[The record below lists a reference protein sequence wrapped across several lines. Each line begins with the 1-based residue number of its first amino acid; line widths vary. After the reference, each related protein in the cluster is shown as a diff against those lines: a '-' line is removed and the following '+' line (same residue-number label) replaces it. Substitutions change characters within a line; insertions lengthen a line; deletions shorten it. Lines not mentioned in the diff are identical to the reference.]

1 MKRRLLSA
9 FATALVAAACTGG
22 ALAVPVE
29 ATDATGAR
37 VMLAAPAHRI
47 VSLAPHTTELLFAAG
62 AGASVVGVLDPADW
76 PPEAARLPRVGDANG
91 LDLER
96 ILALKPDL
104 AVAWPYLAPAQT
116 ERLRELGIAVFISDP
131 RTPEEIAADIERLG
145 KLTGS
150 DSIATDAAAR
160 FRARL
165 AALVARESR
174 KSGAPLAVFY
184 EIWNKPLYTIGGRH
198 LISAALD
205 LCGGRNV
212 FASTQLPALEVS
224 VEAVLAAAPAAIVA
238 GTDRA
243 VRPAWLDEWNRWRDL
258 PAVAHGNLFVVDA
271 DLLHRAGPRF
281 VDGLAQLCAALD
293 TARENLRH

>member
-1 MKRRLLSA
+1 MRHRSA
-9 FATALVAAACTGG
+9 IVITLALVAVCAPPALG
-22 ALAVPVE
+22 APVE

-37 VMLAAPAHRI
+37 VALAAPARRI
-47 VSLAPHTTELLFAAG
+47 VSLAPHATELLFAAG
-62 AGASVVGVLDPADW
+62 AGGSVVGVLDPADW
-76 PPEAARLPRVGDANG
+76 PPEAARLPRVGDPNG

-96 ILALKPDL
+96 ILALRPDL
-104 AVAWPYLAPAQT
+104 AVAWPYLAPAQI
-116 ERLRELGIAVFISDP
+116 ERLRELGIAVFVSDP
-131 RTPEEIAADIERLG
+131 RRPEEIATDIERLG
-145 KLTGS
+145 RLAGS
-150 DSIATDAAAR
+150 DSVAAHAAAK

-165 AALVARESR
+165 AALEEREAQR
-174 KSGAPLAVFY
+174 PGAKLPVFY
-184 EIWNKPLYTIGGRH
+184 EIWNKPLYTVGGRH

-212 FASTQLPALEVS
+212 FASVPLPALEVS

-258 PAVAHGNLFVVDA
+258 SAVAHGNLFVVDA

-281 VDGLAQLCAALD
+281 VDGLVQLCAALD
-293 TARENLRH
+293 AARTNLRQ